1 MTERLDGW
9 ENVITGLGSLR
20 DKLTHHA
27 PQLRQPLRDSTL
39 EALHSDDDIAARIV
53 EKLPDD
59 ALRAGFCITLPAD
72 EDNSATLGA
81 DLTSALQALGADTA
95 LHQAWCWARLYGL
108 GAVLLGVDDGLDTR
122 EPLDLGRVVRL
133 SHLTV
138 LRRTQLQPETYYNE
152 PLAPRFGEVESYRL
166 MRLAIPRGSAVTVR
180 SYEKLDAIVHES
192 RLLQF
197 RGVLTSRWGAA
208 SEQFFDDSVLQRAY
222 DAMQASSSAW
232 MSVGH
237 LLTDA
242 SQGVFRVKNLLQ
254 LLAANGEEKLR
265 KRVQIMDLVRSVCR
279 ALLIDADAESFER
292 VATSFT
298 GMPDLLDRY
307 MLRVSA
313 AAEMPATV
321 LWGRSPAG
329 MNATGE
335 SDVRNWYDKVGSE
348 RTKVLTPRI
357 EQLTRV
363 LMAADD
369 SPTKGNVLDE
379 FEVEYPPLW
388 QPSAKEAAETFNLRA
403 QALVSL
409 VNARI
414 IRPEEAALNIAQA
427 GELDEIDTDARE
439 AMLEL
444 DIEAELE
451 RLRQGG
457 TSEPRALPPDNP
469 PPPDEPAPEPS

>member
-1 MTERLDGW
+1 MTEQRFDGW

-72 EDNSATLGA
+72 EDSSATLGA

-166 MRLAIPRGSAVTVR
+166 MRLAIPRGAAVTVR

-298 GMPDLLDRY
+298 GMPEMLDRY

-348 RTKVLTPRI
+348 RTKILTPRI

-369 SPTKGNVLDE
+369 SPTKGQVLDE

-403 QALVSL
+403 QALVAL
-409 VNARI
+409 KNAGI
-414 IRPEEAALNIAQA
+414 IRAEEAALNIASA

-444 DIEAELE
+444 DVEAELE

-457 TSEPRALPPDNP
+457 TNPQALLPDNP
-469 PPPDEPAPEPS
+469 QPPPQPEPQPV

>member
-1 MTERLDGW
+1 
-9 ENVITGLGSLR
+9 
-20 DKLTHHA
+20 
-27 PQLRQPLRDSTL
+27 
-39 EALHSDDDIAARIV
+39 
-53 EKLPDD
+53 
-59 ALRAGFCITLPAD
+59 
-72 EDNSATLGA
+72 
-81 DLTSALQALGADTA
+81 
-95 LHQAWCWARLYGL
+95 
-108 GAVLLGVDDGLDTR
+108 
-122 EPLDLGRVVRL
+122 
-133 SHLTV
+133 
-138 LRRTQLQPETYYNE
+138 
-152 PLAPRFGEVESYRL
+152 
-166 MRLAIPRGSAVTVR
+166 
-180 SYEKLDAIVHES
+180 
-192 RLLQF
+192 
-197 RGVLTSRWGAA
+197 
-208 SEQFFDDSVLQRAY
+208 
-222 DAMQASSSAW
+222 
-232 MSVGH
+232 
-237 LLTDA
+237 
-242 SQGVFRVKNLLQ
+242 
-254 LLAANGEEKLR
+254 
-265 KRVQIMDLVRSVCR
+265 
-279 ALLIDADAESFER
+279 
-292 VATSFT
+292 
-298 GMPDLLDRY
+298 MPDLLDRY

-329 MNATGE
+329 LNATGE

-348 RTKVLTPRI
+348 RTKILTPRI

-369 SPTKGNVLDE
+369 SPTKGQVLDE

-457 TSEPRALPPDNP
+457 GSEPPALPANNP
-469 PPPDEPAPEPS
+469 QQQPEPQPV